1 MEEILFVYGPYN
13 DVGMTL
19 EAIRPLLRSLMLPHI
34 IRTLLG
40 ILDQAFHHLIY
51 DAVLGK

>member
-1 MEEILFVYGPYN
+1 MGEILLVYRPHN
-13 DVGMTL
+13 DVGMTF

-40 ILDQAFHHLIY
+40 ILGQAFLI
-51 DAVLGK
+51 DF